1 MSDRLQAW
9 FPLALLLTLAAL
21 TFWLN
26 QKVQPLQTA
35 RDGSNRHDPDYVVEN
50 FTATRMGPDGTP
62 RYILSA
68 KKMLHYPDD
77 DTTHLEEPRLLH
89 TVPAKPPLRVSANEA
104 LLSSDGEHAY
114 LMGNVKVIRE
124 PSGDRGEIEMA
135 TSYLHV
141 IPDRNL
147 AETDRPVTITD
158 ANTVIDAVGLELDNE
173 THVIKLLSRVK
184 GRYQKPK

>member
-1 MSDRLQAW
+1 MIERLQAW

-26 QKVQPLQTA
+26 QKVQPQQAA
-35 RDGSNRHDPDYVVEN
+35 RDGSNRHDPDYIVEN
-50 FTATRMGPDGTP
+50 FSATRTGPDGIP
-62 RYILSA
+62 RYVLSA

-89 TVPAKPPLRVSANEA
+89 TDPAKPALRVSANEA

-114 LMGNVKVIRE
+114 LTGNVRIIRE
-124 PSGDRGEIEMA
+124 SSGKRGEIQMA
-135 TSYLHV
+135 TSYLHI
-141 IPDRNL
+141 IPDRDF

-158 ANTVIDAVGLELDNE
+158 ANTVINAVGLELNNE
-173 THVIKLLSRVK
+173 TRVLKLLSRVK
-184 GRYQKPK
+184 GLYHKPQ

>member
-1 MSDRLQAW
+1 MERLQAW

-26 QKVQPLQTA
+26 QKVQPPQGA

-50 FTATRMGPDGTP
+50 FSATRMGPDGIP

-68 KKMLHYPDD
+68 KKMVHYPDD

-89 TVPAKPPLRVSANEA
+89 TDPGKPPIRVSADEA
-104 LLSSDGEHAY
+104 LLSSDGEQAY
-114 LMGNVKVIRE
+114 LMGNVKVIRD
-124 PSGDRGEIEMA
+124 PSGERSAIQMA

-141 IPDRNL
+141 IPDRNI
-147 AETDRPVTITD
+147 AETDKPVTITD
-158 ANTVIDAVGLELDNE
+158 ANTVIDAVGLELNNE
-173 THVIKLLSRVK
+173 TRVLKLLSRVK
-184 GRYQKPK
+184 SRYQKPK